1 MDFTITLSKDDWDAV
16 KGGWRCPA
24 LQIPG
29 TRVQSIYVDG
39 AAVDPKYYEVNNAL
53 CLIRWSSDARPKQA
67 SVHIHAEKALS
78 TEELTLKWRKL
89 AIVLP
94 VAGSLATA
102 LITAIV
108 APLFKASSGVE
119 VKSKTPFLKVFE
131 RSNDFLATGDSYQ
144 FPSLLK
150 AAKRE
155 AWFVGTTFY
164 ITTDQYHD
172 QLLAK
177 LSEGVDLNFL
187 VLSPNGQLTD
197 NGIQF
202 CDLPKNRSGPPARW
216 QTHMFDLLCR
226 AHGIEHRLT
235 KPNHPW
241 TNGQVERM
249 NRTLKEAT
257 VRRYHYD
264 SHHQLRQ
271 HIQIFL
277 DAYNSPSV
285 SRL

>member
-1 MDFTITLSKDDWDAV
+1 MELRCASKTGVRAHPRGESTLN
-16 KGGWRCPA
+16 R
-24 LQIPG
+24 
-29 TRVQSIYVDG
+29 R
-39 AAVDPKYYEVNNAL
+39 
-53 CLIRWSSDARPKQA
+53 
-67 SVHIHAEKALS
+67 
-78 TEELTLKWRKL
+78 
-89 AIVLP
+89 
-94 VAGSLATA
+94 
-102 LITAIV
+102 
-108 APLFKASSGVE
+108 
-119 VKSKTPFLKVFE
+119 TPFLKVFE

-226 AHGIEHRLT
+226 AHGIEHQLT
-235 KPNHPW
+235 KPLAGLNAHRAP
-241 TNGQVERM
+241 
-249 NRTLKEAT
+249 
-257 VRRYHYD
+257 
-264 SHHQLRQ
+264 
-271 HIQIFL
+271 
-277 DAYNSPSV
+277 V
-285 SRL
+285 SSIA